1 MNGEKEPVIQ
11 TKNHRQL
18 SLGNTLFRQVGK
30 NFTQTAMTSDEKAL
44 APLSRDNITPE
55 QINTQR
61 KIYKTSF
68 RLRLPNKMSSNM
80 GWI

>member
-1 MNGEKEPVIQ
+1 
-11 TKNHRQL
+11 
-18 SLGNTLFRQVGK
+18 
-30 NFTQTAMTSDEKAL
+30 MTSDEKIKIGNDERAL

-80 GWI
+80 G